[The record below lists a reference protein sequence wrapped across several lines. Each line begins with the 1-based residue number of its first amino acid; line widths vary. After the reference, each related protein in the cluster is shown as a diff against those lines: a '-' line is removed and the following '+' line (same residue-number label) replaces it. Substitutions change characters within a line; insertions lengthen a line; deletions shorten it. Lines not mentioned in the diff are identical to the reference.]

1 MSSNDALQ
9 GPRRPL
15 PRAWSA
21 RRYGLLAVPALLV
34 CALATSGCGEVKGR
48 DNVNVIAGKK
58 AFVAKCGSCHTLARA
73 ETKGVVGPDLDK
85 AFEASIEEGLRRS
98 SIRGIVE
105 EQIKIPNPEGAMPKN
120 LVSGQ
125 TAKDIAAYVEQSAAA
140 PGKDT
145 GLLATAVAPAG
156 SGKPAEEKN
165 GKLSIPASPTGQ
177 LAYATNKATATA
189 GPVTIEMT
197 NMSGVDHNLALEA
210 GSNEASGSGPVL
222 GNTHIISK
230 GSSSFTVTLKPGTY
244 TFFCQVPG
252 HRQAGMFG
260 HITVK

>member
-1 MSSNDALQ
+1 MSTEDAPQ
-9 GPRRPL
+9 GARRPL
-15 PRAWSA
+15 ARAWTA
-21 RRYGLLAVPALLV
+21 RRSGLLG
-34 CALATSGCGEVKGR
+34 ALALIGGAIAVAGCGEVKGR

-85 AFEASIEEGLRRS
+85 AFEASIQEGLERS
-98 SIRGIVE
+98 TIRGVVE
-105 EQIKIPNPEGAMPKN
+105 QQIKIPNPEGAMPKD
-120 LVSGQ
+120 LVSGS
-125 TAKDIAAYVEQSAAA
+125 TARDVAAYVEQVAAR

-189 GPVTIEMT
+189 GPVTIQMP
-197 NMSGVDHNLALEA
+197 NMSGVDHNIALES
-210 GSNEASGSGPVL
+210 GSNEASGPGPVL
-222 GNTHIISK
+222 GKSQIISK
-230 GSSSFTVTLKPGTY
+230 GTAGFNVTLKAGTY
-244 TFFCQVPG
+244 TFFCEVSG

-260 HITVK
+260 HLTVK